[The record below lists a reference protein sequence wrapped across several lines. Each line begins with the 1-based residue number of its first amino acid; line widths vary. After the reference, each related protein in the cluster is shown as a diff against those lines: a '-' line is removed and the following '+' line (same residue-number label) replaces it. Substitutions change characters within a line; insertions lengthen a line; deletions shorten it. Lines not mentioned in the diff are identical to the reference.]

1 MKSDMTKRAAQR
13 RRKALS
19 VRARLRAS
27 TTRPRLSVFRSLS
40 NIYCQIIDDQQGRT
54 LVSASSLDK
63 SLRDGL
69 QGLKKADIA
78 TRIGA
83 EIASRAKAA
92 GISKVAFDRGP
103 YKYHGRIKA
112 LAEAARQGGL
122 EF

>member
-1 MKSDMTKRAAQR
+1 MKSNMTKRAAQR

-103 YKYHGRIKA
+103 YRYHGRIKA
-112 LAEAARQGGL
+112 LADAARQGGL